1 MINKIV
7 LHIFLVFILFVQLG
21 CQSLK
26 DGLEGK
32 KNSKAADEFLIEKK
46 SPLVL
51 PPDFSKLPE
60 PKQSTEND
68 PQNEFDLQKVLS
80 EANKT
85 EIKKTT
91 NNDSSV
97 EKSILDKINNE

>member
-7 LHIFLVFILFVQLG
+7 LYIFLVSISFVQLG
-21 CQSLK
+21 CKSLK

-32 KNSKAADEFLIEKK
+32 TNSKASEEFLIEKK

-60 PKQSTEND
+60 PNQSPKND
-68 PQNEFDLQKVLS
+68 TQNEFDLQKILS
-80 EANKT
+80 EENKT
-85 EIKKTT
+85 EKKK
-91 NNDSSV
+91 NN
-97 EKSILDKINNE
+97 